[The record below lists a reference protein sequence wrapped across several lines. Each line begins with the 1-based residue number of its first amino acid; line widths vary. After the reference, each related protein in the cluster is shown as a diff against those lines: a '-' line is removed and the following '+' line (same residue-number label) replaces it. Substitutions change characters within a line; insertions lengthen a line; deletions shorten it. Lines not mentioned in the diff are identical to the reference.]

1 MRRPGQRRT
10 PVDERRFAGWLERF
24 GGYRV
29 QVTRARIEQ
38 WLKQFAAGERDLAA
52 RILDAVEFY
61 RPDQLSNAYR
71 SILGALPGWSRSAAQ
86 RQGRWRFVAFG
97 IHSGESGDAM
107 LTTFRIANGLGGAP
121 FNELFIH
128 KADLLGENL
137 GPGDTVVFVDDFA
150 GTGDQV
156 IGAWTESLGELLPGG
171 PRAFLILVAAVEDA
185 RRRIARETPL
195 TVRPFRHL
203 RARDNFFAG
212 ECTHFRRA
220 EKERILAYC
229 QRADSTNPQGYGQCG
244 LLLVMAHR
252 CPNNSLPILHARG
265 RSFWVSSYAD
275 RPVFGRG

>member
-1 MRRPGQRRT
+1 MRRPGERGK
-10 PVDERRFAGWLERF
+10 PVDEQRFAGWIARF
-24 GGYRV
+24 AGYRV

-38 WLKQFAAGERDLAA
+38 WLDQFDAGDGDLGA
-52 RILDAVEFY
+52 RILDAVEFF
-61 RPDQLSNAYR
+61 RADQLSDAYR
-71 SILGALPGWSRSAAQ
+71 SILGALPGWSRSASQ

-107 LTTFRIANGLGGAP
+107 LTAFRSANGLGGAR
-121 FNELFIH
+121 FDELFVH
-128 KADLLGENL
+128 KADLLRENL

-156 IGAWTESLGELLPGG
+156 IGAWTESLGELLPSG

-203 RARDNFFAG
+203 RARDNLFAS
-212 ECTHFRRA
+212 ECTHFRRV
-220 EKERILAYC
+220 EKETILAYC
-229 QRADSTNPQGYGQCG
+229 RRADSANPKGYGQCG

-265 RSFWVSSYAD
+265 RSF
-275 RPVFGRG
+275 RGLFPRV